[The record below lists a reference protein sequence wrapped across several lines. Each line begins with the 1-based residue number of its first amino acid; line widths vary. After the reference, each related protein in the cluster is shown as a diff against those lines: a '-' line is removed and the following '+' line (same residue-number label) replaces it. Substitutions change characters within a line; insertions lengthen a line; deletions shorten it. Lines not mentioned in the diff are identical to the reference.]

1 MAKLPEEY
9 TDVKK
14 VRHRV
19 EHVTLPIEDS
29 AYKERI
35 AEELIHALTEAG
47 TISG

>member
-19 EHVTLPIEDS
+19 EHLTLPIADN

-35 AEELIHALTEAG
+35 VDELMHALTETG
-47 TISG
+47 TIPD